1 MYQNLNKR
9 MNDLNE
15 LLQLQAKQNNKFM
28 SNFLE
33 TFHKGNYSV
42 NLKSSKILVDAEKCT
57 LRHSLTAKRHEFL
70 I

>member
-1 MYQNLNKR
+1 MNQNPNKR
-9 MNDLNE
+9 INDLNQ

-42 NLKSSKILVDAEKCT
+42 NLKASKILADAEKCA
-57 LRHSLTAKRHEFL
+57 LRH
-70 I
+70 